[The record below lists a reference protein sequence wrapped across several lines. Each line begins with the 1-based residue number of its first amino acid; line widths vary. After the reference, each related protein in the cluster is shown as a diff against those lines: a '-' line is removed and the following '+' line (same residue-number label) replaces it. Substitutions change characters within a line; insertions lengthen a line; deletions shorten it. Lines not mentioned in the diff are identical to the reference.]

1 MKVPH
6 EVVSGSVHNKLLGA
20 ASDSTNGFR
29 VVPGLMLSLLR
40 DDGWRRLV
48 RPIDSK
54 EFVNETVE
62 QWVLGEPWAG
72 LHFPSWDALY
82 AMLDRSEHGPEC
94 RQRLVELGAPAN
106 GVAADAPIRRAKP
119 GRLPNADIVSNSAH
133 GNSTEYIAG
142 RLKRDNP
149 ELAADVIAGRISAHA
164 AAVQAGIRKPTWT
177 APVDAERLAER
188 IRERYP
194 GWVMVKETP
203 AT

>member
-1 MKVPH
+1 MTVPH
-6 EVVSGSVHNKLLGA
+6 AVVSGSVHNKLLGA
-20 ASDSTNGFR
+20 ASDSTNGLR

-40 DDGWRRLV
+40 DGGWRRLV

-72 LHFPSWDALY
+72 LHFPSWDSLY

-106 GVAADAPIRRAKP
+106 GVAADVRNAART
-119 GRLPNADIVSNSAH
+119 GRPNKGEQRTH
-133 GNSTEYIAG
+133 LGRGNSVDRAVA
-142 RLKRDNP
+142 RLKRDHP

-164 AAVQAGIRKPTWT
+164 AAVKAGIRKPTWT
-177 APVDAERLAER
+177 APDDPQRLADR
-188 IRERYP
+188 ILERYP
-194 GWVMVKETP
+194 GWQMVKTN
-203 AT
+203 